1 LNINIDEVLKEKD
14 IADNADIVFPLVG
27 TTMFIG
33 EYTLYHTISAAEITI
48 TLALGMK
55 KA

>member
-1 LNINIDEVLKEKD
+1 MLYINIDEVLKEKD
-14 IADNADIVFPLVG
+14 IADNADIVFALVG

-33 EYTLYHTISAAEITI
+33 EYHTISAAEITI
-48 TLALGMK
+48 TLALVRE